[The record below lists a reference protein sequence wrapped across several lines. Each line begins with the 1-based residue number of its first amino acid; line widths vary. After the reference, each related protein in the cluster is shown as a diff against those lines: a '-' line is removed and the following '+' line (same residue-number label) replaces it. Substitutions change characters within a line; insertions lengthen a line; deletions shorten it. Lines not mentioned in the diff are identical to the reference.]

1 MPKLLIA
8 SITPYFLEKGNAW
21 FEENFQKL
29 ADARKTQP
37 FFEENTLFLEQ
48 SQTYSLSEVLRKL
61 DELGYEKV
69 FSVSEPGEFTIR
81 GGLVELFPINTNNA
95 VRLEFLGNKVEHIEQ
110 LPLEVKDETKAKE
123 ILQKRLKSQ
132 KLFSDIKNV
141 KEGDYLVHLDHGV
154 ARFAGFY
161 DFSLAR
167 PSYPQLGRA
176 KDTESRNYYVLEY
189 AAGDKLYVPSG
200 LERKLSRYIG
210 FSDPRVSRLSSPFWI
225 KTKRRIKEEVEK
237 LAKQLLELYAQREV
251 ATRTPYAPS
260 SDISK
265 EAAAT
270 FPFEETPD
278 QKEALQDIEKDLE
291 TQNPMDRLVCGDVG
305 FGKTEIALR
314 TMVRS
319 LEQGYQSALLAPTT
333 ILAYQH
339 FQNFKARLQ
348 SLPLNVALLSRI
360 QTAKEQKDILKG
372 LREGNIDMVIGTHR
386 LLSKDVQFKNLG
398 LLVIDDE
405 QRFGVKQKEKLRELR
420 TSLDVL
426 SLSATPI
433 PRTLYMSLSSLK
445 NISIIQTPP
454 PGRTAVE
461 TTIGKWNQ
469 KTVKQAIL
477 EELKRNGQAYYLHN
491 RIGTIE
497 GVKKLLQKIVPEATF
512 GVAHGRMDERQ
523 LIRTMDDFKNKKFD
537 VLLATTIIENGLD
550 LPNVNTLLVADATN
564 LGLAQAYQIRGRIGR
579 SHKKAYAYFL
589 YPSRISGNAKLRLKA
604 LQGAQEPGSG
614 YRIALRDL
622 EIRGAGNILGKEQS
636 GNVNAIGLN
645 LYCQILSEAV
655 EKLKQ

>member
-1 MPKLLIA
+1 MGLSMPKLLIA

-210 FSDPRVSRLSSPFWI
+210 FSDPRVSRLSSPYWI

-278 QKEALQDIEKDLE
+278 LKEALQDIEKDLE

-433 PRTLYMSLSSLK
+433 PRTLYMSLASLK
-445 NISIIQTPP
+445 NISVIQTPP
-454 PGRTAVE
+454 EGRFPVH
-461 TTIGKWNQ
+461 IVVQ
-469 KTVKQAIL
+469 
-477 EELKRNGQAYYLHN
+477 KRNEKVIREAIEKELARSGQVYYLHN
-491 RIGTIE
+491 RIVTIAL
-497 GVKKLLQKIVPEATF
+497 VKRQLEHLVPKARI
-512 GVAHGRMDERQ
+512 GMVHGRLHEQ
-523 LIRTMDDFKNKKFD
+523 ELIKVMDDFKDRTYD
-537 VLLATTIIENGLD
+537 VLVATTIIENGLD
-550 LPNVNTLLVADATN
+550 LPNVNTLIVEDAAK
-564 LGLAQAYQIRGRIGR
+564 LGLAQAYQIRGRVGR
-579 SHKKAYAYFL
+579 SHTRSIAYFL
-589 YPSRISGNAKLRLKA
+589 HGAKLRRWDLDTA
-604 LQGAQEPGSG
+604 LP
-614 YRIALRDL
+614 
-622 EIRGAGNILGKEQS
+622 
-636 GNVNAIGLN
+636 
-645 LYCQILSEAV
+645 
-655 EKLKQ
+655 